1 MISLLNPTSLILGII
16 AWALPIINIFK
27 HKKYNN
33 ENWATLSIISM
44 STCAISI
51 YFQLIYNNN
60 LVVIGDLSALMDII
74 GTSMFLSSVLLII
87 TIILNVTTL
96 LIYRNKV
103 RKQ

>member
-1 MISLLNPTSLILGII
+1 MFILLNPASLILGII
-16 AWALPIINIFK
+16 AWVLPIINIFK
-27 HKKYNN
+27 HKKNNN

-51 YFQLIYNNN
+51 CFQLIYNNH

-74 GTSMFLSSVLLII
+74 GTSVFLSSVLLII

-96 LIYRNKV
+96 FIYRNKAE
-103 RKQ
+103 K